1 MNQIEYLDAAKQAM
15 GITSD
20 NELAKRLE
28 ANRGTISAIREGKRG
43 VPVEMAF
50 RLAITLNQDPAT
62 VLADL
67 EAQREKNPKRAA
79 FWRSFLKRAALVV
92 LIACTL
98 ASNFIGTSATEAA
111 TLGGML
117 AGSAAVFY
125 AVWVRIIWVYVSFR
139 LSICENRL

>member
-1 MNQIEYLDAAKQAM
+1 MNPIEYLEAAKQAM

-67 EAQREKNPKRAA
+67 ESQRATTPEAGR
-79 FWRSFLKRAALVV
+79 V
-92 LIACTL
+92 L
-98 ASNFIGTSATEAA
+98 
-111 TLGGML
+111 
-117 AGSAAVFY
+117 AVFSVACRY
-125 AVWVRIIWVYVSFR
+125 GGAPGVHAGVEFYRHFR
-139 LSICENRL
+139 ERSRSDWWAGRR